1 MIDITKKE
9 VPHLFRNKYLRNS
22 KGGSSNIYQSLGGG
36 SSTSGGGTGSDAGL
50 SNDIRVNSPQTGHI
64 TPGRVLTK
72 GMGYEQIF
80 RKMFYAPTPATLV
93 GKLSTPNDV
102 EFGSTKG
109 FITYTAT
116 RNDSGEMTKAYYD
129 DNEENL
135 LKFTGDATGVQT
147 ATRHLTGI
155 YTKGETYTAT
165 VVYGAGEDEEIAE
178 MTLTNKI
185 SVNVKRKWF
194 AGVCS
199 SIPAT
204 SADVRALASGGLY
217 NGPGSYKFPIG
228 QWLMFAVCIPADTI
242 SELTLTAY
250 PGNFIEDGAEG
261 PIDIMVE
268 GANGAEAINYKMW
281 IVESIMMNDADTFT
295 FKTV

>member
-1 MIDITKKE
+1 MPIKIKNTAIPASPRSKKRPVITAAIYSSG
-9 VPHLFRNKYLRNS
+9 VDSSSP
-22 KGGSSNIYQSLGGG
+22 GSSFVDIGIGE
-36 SSTSGGGTGSDAGL
+36 
-50 SNDIRVNSPQTGHI
+50 DIRVNSPQTGHI

-93 GKLSTPNDV
+93 GKLSTANDV

-109 FITYTAT
+109 NITYTAT
-116 RNDSGEMTKAYYD
+116 RNDSGAMVKAFYD
-129 DNEENL
+129 DKEENVL
-135 LKFTGDATGVQT
+135 EFTGDAAGVQT
-147 ATRHLTGI
+147 ATRKLEGN
-155 YTKGETYTAT
+155 YTVGETYTAT
-165 VVYGAGEDEEIAE
+165 VVYGASEDEEIAE

-217 NGPGSYKFPIG
+217 NGPDTYKFPSGSWRIV
-228 QWLMFAVCIPADTI
+228 AVCIPADNMKEI
-242 SELTLTAY
+242 SIASSY
-250 PGNFIEDGAEG
+250 GNFVENNRVCTG
-261 PIDIMVE
+261 PISISVE
-268 GANGAEAINYKMW
+268 GANRSEAVDYKMW
-281 IVESIMMNDADTFT
+281 VVQTRGLNDPDSFT
-295 FKTV
+295 FKTN